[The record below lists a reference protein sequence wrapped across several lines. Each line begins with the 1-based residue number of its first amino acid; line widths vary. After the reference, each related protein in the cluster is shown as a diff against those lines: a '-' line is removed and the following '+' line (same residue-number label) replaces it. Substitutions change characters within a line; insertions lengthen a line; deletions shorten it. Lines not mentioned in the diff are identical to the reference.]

1 VSSKLLVLVAIVALA
16 SIALSARA
24 QAPSQDATA
33 AALLAKHRA
42 FVGWQ
47 FGDGTFKSM
56 RITGDVTDAKGE
68 KTESFVMLSKGLLYH
83 NTYTLLRRGLLT
95 EHSGY
100 TGNLFWNS
108 DINGFTTPVY
118 GDLAKYRASLT
129 VLQQEGTTE
138 LPAAFVEDKTVDGK
152 TVGVVR
158 VTMTNG
164 DPIDLC
170 VDPATGTYVQAT
182 IDPGGSYQT
191 TIHILSYA
199 DVLPGK
205 RIISSYRLDE
215 DTPIDTYRS
224 FEPNIPVSDDEL
236 HPPAP
241 TASWSFGDQ
250 QFFPIS
256 LTHARILVNATVN
269 GRKGRFILDTGAS
282 AIVLDDRFADLA
294 GAPAL
299 KGRSEASTLYGTVP
313 TRVRHV
319 DTIAFGN
326 AVLRNA
332 YVYSE
337 DFAASDYRGLDLA
350 GYDGL
355 IGYDLFAGAIVK
367 LNVYQSQ
374 MAILDPSSDLSSV
387 RGLPVLVDLS
397 EGIPAIP
404 MTLNKSIAVN
414 AYLDTGNPGI
424 IFFGPD
430 LVKKHHLKI
439 MGCGNIE
446 SLTIGPITY
455 ASQMACEYG
464 MAGSNMLLGYD
475 FLKHFDFV
483 FDYPHGRMFLT
494 TNKN

>member
-1 VSSKLLVLVAIVALA
+1 VRPGPFALVAVAALV

-24 QAPSQDATA
+24 EAPSQDAAA

-47 FGDGTFKSM
+47 FGDGTFRSM
-56 RITGDVTDAKGE
+56 RITGDVTNEKGE
-68 KTESFVMLSKGLLYH
+68 TTESFVMLSEGLLYR
-83 NTYTLLRRGLLT
+83 NTYTLLRRGDLT
-95 EHSGY
+95 QYSGF
-100 TGNLFWNS
+100 TGSIFWNS

-118 GDLAKYRASLT
+118 GDLAKYRASFT
-129 VLQQEGTTE
+129 VLEQEGTTE
-138 LPAAFVEDKTVDGK
+138 LPATFVEDKTIDGK

-164 DPIDLC
+164 DPIDLD
-170 VDPATGTYVQAT
+170 VDPATGAYVQAT
-182 IDPGGSYQT
+182 IDPGRSYHT

-199 DVLPGK
+199 DVVPGK
-205 RIISSYRLDE
+205 KMISSYRLDE
-215 DTPIDTYRS
+215 DTSVDTYRT
-224 FEPNIPVSDDEL
+224 FEPNAPVSDNEL
-236 HPPAP
+236 HPPTP
-241 TASWSFGDQ
+241 TASWNFGDQ

-256 LTHARILVNATVN
+256 LTRTRILLEATVN

-294 GAPAL
+294 QAPSL
-299 KGRSEASTLYGTVP
+299 KGKSEASTLYGAVP

-326 AVLRNA
+326 AALHNV

-337 DFAASDYRGLDLA
+337 DFAASDYRGLDRA

-367 LNVYQSQ
+367 LNVYESQ
-374 MAILDPSSDLSSV
+374 MAILDPASDLSSA
-387 RGLPVLVDLS
+387 RGLPMLVDLS

-404 MTLNKSIAVN
+404 MTLNKSIEVN

-430 LVKKHHLKI
+430 LVRKHHLKI

-446 SLTIGPITY
+446 SLAIGPITY
-455 ASQMACEYG
+455 ESQMACEWG

-475 FLKHFDFV
+475 FLKHFDFI
-483 FDYPHGRMFLT
+483 FDYPHGRIILT